1 MRDIKTSIAPD
12 PRPRPKCE
20 GARARFDADA
30 VAVEVGPRA
39 SGRSPVARTRAIARS
54 FRTTPSRDDRR
65 SIERAREDRTA
76 CAAMEITPNHDAV
89 EAKSAR
95 PVSFGA
101 EDATRALGRLVAHTG
116 KAAWT
121 FGTSFLV
128 LVVPLIVQLH
138 REEQLIE
145 LEKEQLGVLA
155 QPSAG
160 GLQAE

>member
-1 MRDIKTSIAPD
+1 
-12 PRPRPKCE
+12 
-20 GARARFDADA
+20 
-30 VAVEVGPRA
+30 
-39 SGRSPVARTRAIARS
+39 
-54 FRTTPSRDDRR
+54 
-65 SIERAREDRTA
+65 
-76 CAAMEITPNHDAV
+76 MEITPDYAAV

-95 PVSFGA
+95 PVRVGA
-101 EDATRALGRLVAHTG
+101 SDASRLAKKLFAHTG

-121 FGTSFLV
+121 FGTTFLV

-160 GLQAE
+160 LQAE